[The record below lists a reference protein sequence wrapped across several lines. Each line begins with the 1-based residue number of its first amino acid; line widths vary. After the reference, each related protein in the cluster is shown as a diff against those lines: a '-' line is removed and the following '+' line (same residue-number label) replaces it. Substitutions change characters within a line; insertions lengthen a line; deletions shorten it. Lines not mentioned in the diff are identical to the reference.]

1 MDVIEFVEKCLAVFI
16 ISICTFV
23 SNFLLSTVQL
33 ETAKNEEQQR
43 RLLNILYSHISI
55 LWQLDT
61 IFCSAKVVIQIVYNV
76 TDDNVENI
84 LNNMTDYDYVLGG
97 LYFCSISVIRSIKH
111 FYPDIYLCA
120 SYKCNGHWILPI
132 NISAAI
138 FIKIVKYFTDGIN
151 IDMKEGSSQ
160 IIIFGTMTAFTISL
174 HGIVAID
181 IFCRKY
187 FLKDQVL
194 PFQTVYS
201 DDLIN
206 FSPGSSVFLALAIY
220 LGILIII
227 FNTLSMPLTT
237 TLSSLMQ
244 LINIT
249 AISLYWTISQD
260 NLRHRAEKIARKFM
274 FSRQNT
280 FIVVIT

>member
-1 MDVIEFVEKCLAVFI
+1 
-16 ISICTFV
+16 
-23 SNFLLSTVQL
+23 
-33 ETAKNEEQQR
+33 
-43 RLLNILYSHISI
+43 
-55 LWQLDT
+55 
-61 IFCSAKVVIQIVYNV
+61 
-76 TDDNVENI
+76 
-84 LNNMTDYDYVLGG
+84 
-97 LYFCSISVIRSIKH
+97 
-111 FYPDIYLCA
+111 
-120 SYKCNGHWILPI
+120 
-132 NISAAI
+132 
-138 FIKIVKYFTDGIN
+138 
-151 IDMKEGSSQ
+151 
-160 IIIFGTMTAFTISL
+160 MTAVTISL